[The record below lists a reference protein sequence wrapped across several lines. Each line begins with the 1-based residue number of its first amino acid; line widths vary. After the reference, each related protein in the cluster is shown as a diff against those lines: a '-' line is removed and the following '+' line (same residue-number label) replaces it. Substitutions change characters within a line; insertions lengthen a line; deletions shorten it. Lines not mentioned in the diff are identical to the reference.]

1 MSARYGSLLRCLRCL
16 AEESL
21 RVQKP
26 ALKRSPVELIKVF
39 SGLTFD
45 DVLIG
50 LPCLMVLAKAGAVV
64 VTVAV
69 SCEL

>member
-1 MSARYGSLLRCLRCL
+1 MYK
-16 AEESL
+16 
-21 RVQKP
+21 KP

-50 LPCLMVLAKAGAVV
+50 LPWLMVLSKPGAVV
-64 VTVAV
+64 VTVPV